1 MDSHGT
7 SPFSPSKEVLQ
18 QSDYTFQ
25 VSYSLIFPA
34 LPIQRS
40 GLNRTSAE
48 IHLWH
53 TGAKAYNCVSSCRIL
68 ELLRESSSR
77 LGMDKANVYFILDL
91 KVYDRKSQR
100 LIEELIGKKIVVNE
114 RYQSQTTLALV
125 GIGSLRPSFFNEVG
139 GSRQVIGRRRNCRAG
154 V

>member
-1 MDSHGT
+1 LDPCINSAHLIAFMILKVRLLWHLMWRVKLLPGHTFLENMDSHGT

-77 LGMDKANVYFILDL
+77 LGMDKANVYSIPDL
-91 KVYDRKSQR
+91 KVARF
-100 LIEELIGKKIVVNE
+100 
-114 RYQSQTTLALV
+114 TL
-125 GIGSLRPSFFNEVG
+125 FY
-139 GSRQVIGRRRNCRAG
+139 
-154 V
+154 

>member
-91 KVYDRKSQR
+91 KKLLPQKQ
-100 LIEELIGKKIVVNE
+100 I
-114 RYQSQTTLALV
+114 TCALV
-125 GIGSLRPSFFNEVG
+125 D
-139 GSRQVIGRRRNCRAG
+139 VIKYMIENLKGLSKN
-154 V
+154 